1 MREAY
6 PIGVDGSPAW
16 PVGASMWLMEPEA
29 LATAIKRLTAWAEEH
44 APAPEPELHER
55 LRMHFGADPTGLP
68 IVTRPLQAWDQP
80 NFQIAIDAFLAE
92 RTAELVGLATMPGV
106 EIGLAELAGTGG
118 WYDSAIGIRA
128 PEHVTVP
135 LGEDDSITCVQLGL
149 WLVTEDDGRLAVML
163 ASSNHGMGETLA
175 LEVMSADR
183 ARAEAVVADLWRLM
197 NERNVYRGRVLELR
211 SRHFHGDEGAPLT
224 VRSLPAIAREQIVL
238 PDGVLER
245 IERTTFGMS
254 RHAERLR
261 ASGRHMRRGLL
272 LHGPPGV
279 GKTLT
284 AMYLAAQMR
293 DRTVVLLTGQGL
305 GTVTSSVDL
314 ATALAPSIVILEDV
328 DLVAMERSFEPTNAI
343 LFELLNAMD
352 GLDADHDVLFVLTT
366 NAPERIEPALAARPG
381 RIDQAVAL
389 PLPDA
394 EGRLRLLEIYGEG
407 LQLALDGAGDL
418 VSELDGTSPAFIREL
433 LRRGALVAAE
443 ESADGPLRV
452 TEGHL
457 REALAELRAGAGE
470 LTRMLLG
477 DGDAAGGF
485 GIDGPHPTAG

>member
-1 MREAY
+1 
-6 PIGVDGSPAW
+6 
-16 PVGASMWLMEPEA
+16 MEPEQ
-29 LATAIKRLTAWAEEH
+29 LADAIKRLTEWAVEH
-44 APAPEPELHER
+44 APEPEPQLRER
-55 LRMHFGADPTGLP
+55 LRAHFGADPTELP
-68 IVTRPLQAWDQP
+68 IVTRPLEAWDRP
-80 NFQIAIDAFLAE
+80 NFQVAIDAFLE
-92 RTAELVGLATMPGV
+92 QRSAELVGLATLPGY
-106 EIGLAELAGTGG
+106 EIGLAELAGASEWAGN
-118 WYDSAIGIRA
+118 AISVRA

-135 LGEDDSITCVQLGL
+135 LGEDESITCVQLGL
-149 WLVTEDDGRLAVML
+149 WLVAHGGERLAIML
-163 ASSNHGMGETLA
+163 ASSNRGMDESLG
-175 LEVMSADR
+175 LEVMSDDR

-211 SRHFHGDEGAPLT
+211 ARHFHGDDDAPLT
-224 VRSLPAIAREQIVL
+224 VRSLPVITREQIVL
-238 PDGVLER
+238 PDGVLDR

-284 AMYLAAQMR
+284 AMYLAAQMA

-305 GTVTSSVDL
+305 GTVTASVDL

-366 NAPERIEPALAARPG
+366 NAPDRIEPALAARPG
-381 RIDQAVAL
+381 RIDQAVEL

-394 EGRLRLLEIYGEG
+394 DGRRRLLTLYGEG
-407 LQLALDGAGDL
+407 LQLAFDGAGEL
-418 VSELDGTSPAFIREL
+418 IGELDGTSPAFIREL
-433 LRRGALVAAE
+433 LRRAALVAAD
-443 ESADGPLRV
+443 ESAEGPLRV
-452 TEGHL
+452 TEPHL
-457 REALAELRAGAGE
+457 REALAELRAGADE
-470 LTRMLLG
+470 LTRTLLG
-477 DGDAAGGF
+477 DDSGHGGLGAVPTPF
-485 GIDGPHPTAG
+485 PGPGPFPGPVAL

>member
-1 MREAY
+1 
-6 PIGVDGSPAW
+6 
-16 PVGASMWLMEPEA
+16 MEPEE
-29 LATAIKRLTAWAEEH
+29 LAAAIKRLTAWAEEH
-44 APAPEPELHER
+44 APEPEPELRER
-55 LRMHFGADPTGLP
+55 LRAHFDADPTELA
-68 IVTRPLQAWDQP
+68 IVTRELQAWDRP
-80 NFQIAIDAFLAE
+80 NFQVAIDAFLAG
-92 RTAELVGLATMPGV
+92 RTSELVGLATMPGA
-106 EIGLAELAGTGG
+106 EIGLAELAGAGG

-135 LGEDDSITCVQLGL
+135 LGEDESITCVQLGL
-149 WLVTEDDGRLAVML
+149 WLVADDGERLAIML
-163 ASSNHGMGETLA
+163 ASSNRGMGEHLA
-175 LEVMSADR
+175 LEVMSDDR

-224 VRSLPAIAREQIVL
+224 VRSLPAITREQIVL

-245 IERTTFGMS
+245 VERTTFGMS

-261 ASGRHMRRGLL
+261 ASGRHMRRGIL

-381 RIDQAVAL
+381 RIDQAVEL
-389 PLPDA
+389 PLPDPD
-394 EGRLRLLEIYGEG
+394 GRRRLLTLYGEG
-407 LQLALDGAGDL
+407 LDLALDGGGDL
-418 VSELDGTSPAFIREL
+418 VEELDGTSPAFIREL
-433 LRRGALVAAE
+433 LRRAALVAAE

-452 TEGHL
+452 TERHL
-457 REALAELRAGAGE
+457 REALAELRAGASE
-470 LTRMLLG
+470 LTRTLLG
-477 DGDAAGGF
+477 GGDRDDDGGGFDGAGG
-485 GIDGPHPTAG
+485 GAPSPSAL

>member
-1 MREAY
+1 
-6 PIGVDGSPAW
+6 
-16 PVGASMWLMEPEA
+16 MEPEE
-29 LATAIKRLTAWAEEH
+29 LAAAIKRLTAWAEEH
-44 APAPEPELHER
+44 APEPEPPLRER
-55 LRMHFGADPTGLP
+55 LREHFAADPTGLP
-68 IVTRPLQAWDQP
+68 IVTRPLQDWDRP
-80 NFQIAIDAFLAE
+80 NFQVAIDAFLAD
-92 RTAELVGLATMPGV
+92 RTSELVGLSTMPGAA
-106 EIGLAELAGTGG
+106 IGLAELAGAGG

-128 PEHVTVP
+128 PEHITVP
-135 LGEDDSITCVQLGL
+135 LGEDESVTCVQLGL
-149 WLVTEDDGRLAVML
+149 WLVADEHERLAIML
-163 ASSNHGMGETLA
+163 SSSDHGMGESLA
-175 LEVMSADR
+175 LEVMSDDR

-211 SRHFHGDEGAPLT
+211 ERHFHGDDGAPLT

-284 AMYLAAQMR
+284 AMYLAAQMQ

-305 GTVTSSVDL
+305 GTVTTSVDL

-381 RIDQAVAL
+381 RIDQAVQL

-394 EGRLRLLEIYGEG
+394 AGRRRLLALYGEG
-407 LQLALDGAGDL
+407 LQLPLDGTDDL
-418 VSELDGTSPAFIREL
+418 VDELDGTSPAFIREL
-433 LRRGALVAAE
+433 LRRGALVAAD

-452 TEGHL
+452 TERHL

-470 LTRMLLG
+470 LTRTLLG
-477 DGDAAGGF
+477 DGAVGDDFRGGDAPRPGVR
-485 GIDGPHPTAG
+485 